1 MSGKGRIVVK
11 REVFCISGTV
21 YLKIEKNVQIRSRSV
36 YLKDI
41 AQIVSDDSALEN
53 RIRVLKLPADTV
65 QGPGRYPVS
74 VMTVI
79 ALIQKEI
86 PGVTVSNEGET
97 DFILTL
103 EKKEQPGGILAC
115 KTVLVAFIAF
125 FGAAFAIMTFHND
138 VDIPR
143 LFGQLYEQFTG
154 QVSDGF
160 TILEVTYSIGIGLG
174 VLVFFNHFAGKKLT
188 ADPTPLEV
196 EMRSYEDQVD
206 TTVLEASRRTPERK
220 KGEKH

>member
-1 MSGKGRIVVK
+1 M
-11 REVFCISGTV
+11 
-21 YLKIEKNVQIRSRSV
+21 
-36 YLKDI
+36 
-41 AQIVSDDSALEN
+41 SDDSALEN

-103 EKKEQPGGILAC
+103 EKKEQPGGILAWC

-220 KGEKH
+220 KEEKH

>member
-1 MSGKGRIVVK
+1 MRCASIHIFAGIAGILL
-11 REVFCISGTV
+11 GDMAAADH
-21 YLKIEKNVQIRSRSV
+21 IR
-36 YLKDI
+36 K
-41 AQIVSDDSALEN
+41 
-53 RIRVLKLPADTV
+53 
-65 QGPGRYPVS
+65 
-74 VMTVI
+74 
-79 ALIQKEI
+79 
-86 PGVTVSNEGET
+86 
-97 DFILTL
+97 
-103 EKKEQPGGILAC
+103 QPGGILAWC

-125 FGAAFAIMTFHND
+125 FGAAFAIMTFNND

-160 TILEVTYSIGIGLG
+160 TILEVTYSVGIGLG

-220 KGEKH
+220 KEEKH

>member
-1 MSGKGRIVVK
+1 
-11 REVFCISGTV
+11 
-21 YLKIEKNVQIRSRSV
+21 
-36 YLKDI
+36 
-41 AQIVSDDSALEN
+41 
-53 RIRVLKLPADTV
+53 
-65 QGPGRYPVS
+65 
-74 VMTVI
+74 
-79 ALIQKEI
+79 
-86 PGVTVSNEGET
+86 
-97 DFILTL
+97 
-103 EKKEQPGGILAC
+103 
-115 KTVLVAFIAF
+115 
-125 FGAAFAIMTFHND
+125 MTFHND